1 MSNISIQRTGG
12 NILNSV
18 GNEID
23 SALSTAGS
31 FLEGIAGS
39 AGTFV
44 SNIWGGG
51 FVGIKDFG
59 ELETAVKN
67 YTAGVQAA
75 VDEYNEAAD
84 ISSTI
89 KGAASDGLT
98 EFVVAT
104 KELLRAY
111 ATLVKNWETDLA
123 KVKETYGTTTEEIK
137 TSVSNTASEVS
148 QLAKS
153 ISLD

>member
-18 GNEID
+18 GNEI
-23 SALSTAGS
+23 SAGLSTAGS
-31 FLEGIAGS
+31 VLQGILGS
-39 AGTFV
+39 ASTFV

-51 FVGIKDFG
+51 FVGIKDFD
-59 ELETAVKN
+59 ELYNSVTTYAAN
-67 YTAGVQAA
+67 VQAA
-75 VDEYNEAAD
+75 VDEYNEVAD

-89 KGAASDGLT
+89 KGQAAEGVSQ
-98 EFVVAT
+98 FVVST

-111 ATLVKNWETDLA
+111 ASLVKAWVTELEQVKSA
-123 KVKETYGTTTEEIK
+123 YEKETGSIHTTVSEAATE
-137 TSVSNTASEVS
+137 VSNA
-148 QLAKS
+148 AKN